1 MERILIKGACVLTM
15 DAKLGDF
22 DQADVLVE
30 GGKIAQVGPGL
41 KVEDAK
47 VINAH
52 EKILMPG
59 FVDCHRHMWQT
70 QLRGIAADWSLL
82 DYTVGIRD
90 VYSSFYK
97 PEDAYLGCYAG
108 FLEALNAGTT
118 TIVDHCHIMNSPEH
132 SDSAVKAFKDAGM
145 RGIFCY
151 GLFNNPKPDDTVITE
166 ALVDPPQEMLKD
178 VRRVKKEHFSAV
190 DDLVTMGLGMI
201 ETDWFPMRYTRWQVD
216 LAREIDARKISS
228 HVGMAALNQSTWYI
242 DRLHRAGL
250 LGPDF
255 LFIHGSGLS
264 DSDLKLIADAGASVI
279 STPDTDL
286 QMGMGYPVL
295 PRLMDAKVKGGLG
308 IDIASNNSADMFTQI
323 RLCLQVQRSLENYK
337 LEKSGMAPKVINR
350 KVRDFLEV
358 ATIGGAKALSLD
370 SKIGSITPGKDADL
384 ILIRTDTVNMVPVID
399 PVASVVF
406 YANVGDVDTVM
417 VHGRILKQ
425 NGQLVGVDWPET
437 ARKLKE
443 SSDRIVTNGRAKG
456 FEAPQKIMEM
466 IFPITRATAR
476 QARIVGTIMRVP
488 IMREP
493 LLNIVAHQLR
503 KKASKLL

>member
-1 MERILIKGACVLTM
+1 MERILIKDGYVLTM
-15 DAKLGDF
+15 DTQLKDIA
-22 DQADVLVE
+22 QADVLVE
-30 GGKIAQVGPGL
+30 SGKIAHVGPGL
-41 KVEDAK
+41 KADDAQ
-47 VINAH
+47 VIDAQG
-52 EKILMPG
+52 KIVMPG

-70 QLRGIAADWSLL
+70 QLRGITADWSLF
-82 DYTVGIRD
+82 DYSVGIRS
-90 VYSSFYK
+90 VYSAFYQ

-118 TIVDHCHIMNSPEH
+118 TIADHCHIMNSPEH
-132 SDSAVKAFKDAGM
+132 SDAAVKAFKDSGM

-151 GLFNNPKPDDTVITE
+151 GLFNNPKPDDTAVTF
-166 ALVDPPQEMLKD
+166 ALVEPPQEMLRD
-178 VRRVKKEHFSAV
+178 VRRVKNVHFSDA
-190 DDLVTMGLGMI
+190 DDLVTMGVGMI
-201 ETDWFPMRYTRWQVD
+201 ETDWFPMRFTRWQVD
-216 LAREIDARKISS
+216 LAREINAHKISS
-228 HVGMAALNQSTWYI
+228 HVGMAALSQRTWYI

-264 DSDLKLIADAGASVI
+264 DSDLKLIANAGASVI

-337 LEKSGMAPKVINR
+337 LEKSGIAPKIINR
-350 KVRDFLEV
+350 KVRDFLEA
-358 ATIGGAKALSLD
+358 ATIGGARALSLD

-384 ILIRTDTVNMVPVID
+384 ILIRTDTVNMVPVVD
-399 PVASVVF
+399 PVASVAF

-417 VHGRILKQ
+417 VRGKILKQ
-425 NGQLVGVDWPET
+425 DGQLVGVDWPVT

-443 SSDRIVTNGRAKG
+443 SSDRIVSNGQAKG
-456 FEAPQKIMEM
+456 FEAPKKIMEM
-466 IFPITRATAR
+466 IFPLTRTTAR
-476 QARIVGTIMRVP
+476 QARIVGTLMRVP
-488 IMREP
+488 MLREP
-493 LLNIVAHQLR
+493 LLRIVLQYSLA
-503 KKASKLL
+503 KMNGA